1 VSLVT
6 AAAPQKGQQTA
17 TPLIVCLDANIW
29 IALLITLQKAGT
41 PRPSAAISMVSAM
54 WRMQVGGVPLQLV
67 ASHELID
74 TIIRVGIRLGHSQ
87 AAAEEFGASII
98 DLMKAGP
105 LQLHPTMLVAG
116 RDQLAMHDREDAG
129 VLASCIAARA
139 HLLVTDNLTDFETND
154 SERIDTQK
162 ASYQRGGTRQ
172 LFALIHRRADGVEL
186 VVMHPLDAASWIASG
201 RRPDAQAVRQQYSA
215 NSTAL
220 GG

>member
-1 VSLVT
+1 VSLVPG
-6 AAAPQKGQQTA
+6 AAPRKGQQTA
-17 TPLIVCLDANIW
+17 TPLLVCLDANIW
-29 IALLITLQKAGT
+29 TALFIALQKADT
-41 PRPSAAISMVSAM
+41 PRLSAAISMVSAM
-54 WRMQVGGVPLQLV
+54 WRMRVGGMPLQLV

-74 TIIRVGIRLGHSQ
+74 TVIRVGIRLGHSQ

-105 LQLHPTMLVAG
+105 LQLDPTMLVAG

-162 ASYQRGGTRQ
+162 VSYQRGGTRQ

-201 RRPDAQAVRQQYSA
+201 TRPDAETVRQQYSA
-215 NSTAL
+215 NTTV
-220 GG
+220 